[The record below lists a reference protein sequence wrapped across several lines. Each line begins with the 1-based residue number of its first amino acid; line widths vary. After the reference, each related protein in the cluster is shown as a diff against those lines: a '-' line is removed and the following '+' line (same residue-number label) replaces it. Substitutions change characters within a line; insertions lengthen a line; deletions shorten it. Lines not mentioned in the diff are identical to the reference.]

1 MAALNIKDPTTDRL
15 ARELAELTGESITVA
30 VGNALKDRFERLS
43 GSVPSE
49 KRAEEMNRIAR
60 RAAALPV
67 INSLS
72 EDEIL
77 GYGDDGLPD

>member
-1 MAALNIKDPTTDRL
+1 MALNIKDPNTDRL

-30 VGNALKDRFERLS
+30 VGTALKDRLERLS

-49 KRAEEMNRIAR
+49 KRAGEMTRIAEE
-60 RAAALPV
+60 AAALP
-67 INSLS
+67 ILDSRT

-77 GYGDDGLPD
+77 GYDQNGLPG

>member
-1 MAALNIKDPTTDRL
+1 MALNIKDPTTDRL

-49 KRAEEMNRIAR
+49 RRTEEMVRIAKE
-60 RAAALPV
+60 AAALPM
-67 INSLS
+67 ISPDS

>member
-1 MAALNIKDPTTDRL
+1 MPINIKDPETDRL

-30 VGNALKDRFERLS
+30 VGTALKDRLERLS

-49 KRAEEMNRIAR
+49 KRAREMTRVAEE
-60 RAAALPV
+60 AAALPM
-67 INSLS
+67 LDTRT

-77 GYGDDGLPD
+77 GYLEDGLPG